1 MADDT
6 APHLNGL
13 PLSHPD
19 VQALQAECMK
29 ALRAGRRA
37 EGGRKAAETRAANA
51 AKGISQVG
59 LKGSAR
65 QKQWVAQIRGA
76 MQRAAGD
83 DAGFAAVLEGAHQA
97 AFWIDNRKVSWADL
111 SARFAKAKARNDA
124 AVAEVRSILL
134 GASRIE
140 LEQSRRC
147 DELVK
152 IQGEFDRFLR
162 R

>member
-29 ALRAGRRA
+29 ALRAGRR
-37 EGGRKAAETRAANA
+37 AETRAANA